1 MAPGTKMTQRF
12 SVEPLAHRFLGP
24 LIALALP
31 DQPRRVLTLQEATI
45 LSRALAAV
53 TQGGSA
59 ERLIYLSPAA
69 SDCDF
74 EARVVS
80 SGLVVVLEGYAD
92 AALSFEEALRISEAL
107 REAAEASPPNA
118 APQQGNEFP

>member
-1 MAPGTKMTQRF
+1 MQRF
-12 SVEPLAHRFLGP
+12 SVEPVAHRILGP

-31 DQPRRVLTLQEATI
+31 GQPRRLLTHEEATI

-53 TQGGSA
+53 ATGASA
-59 ERLIYLSPAA
+59 ERLIYMSPIA

-80 SGLVVVLEGYAD
+80 SGLVVVCEGCAD
-92 AALSFEEALRISEAL
+92 AALSFEEALRLAKAL
-107 REAAEASPPNA
+107 RDAAEPSPQKA
-118 APQQGNEFP
+118 QAGQGSEDRWPM

>member
-1 MAPGTKMTQRF
+1 MTQRF
-12 SVEPLAHRFLGP
+12 SVEPVAHRFLGP

-31 DQPRRVLTLQEATI
+31 GQPRRLLMLEEATI

-53 TQGGSA
+53 ANGASA
-59 ERLIYLSPAA
+59 ERLIYMSPIA

-80 SGLVVVLEGYAD
+80 SGLVVVCEGSAD
-92 AALSFEEALRISEAL
+92 ARLSFEAALRLAQAL
-107 REAAEASPPNA
+107 TENAEAPPQRA
-118 APQQGNEFP
+118 QEKEGGEDGWPM

>member
-1 MAPGTKMTQRF
+1 MTQRF

-31 DQPRRVLTLQEATI
+31 GQPRRQLTLQEAAV
-45 LSRALAAV
+45 LSRALEAV
-53 TQGGSA
+53 ANGASA
-59 ERLIYLSPAA
+59 ERLIYLSPVA

-80 SGLVVVLEGYAD
+80 SGLVVVWEGCAD
-92 AALSFEEALRISEAL
+92 AALSFEESLRLAQALK
-107 REAAEASPPNA
+107 EAAEASL
-118 APQQGNEFP
+118 QGATAKKEGEDGWPM